1 MAETFVKAWT
11 ASKRFTEAQVERSVR
26 IVKQLQTSAYTE
38 EQCLA
43 VLADVFEAGDF
54 PQTDDKLYQILSN
67 RLWERHQQE
76 QRVDRNPRSTTQHV
90 NALAKS
96 LRGQPSSSVFVD
108 ENGED
113 DEDRIQPVHSR
124 PTQGRLNIS
133 QAQPEVINLDDSDDD
148 SIICL
153 VTPEQPQKHTSVQH
167 DYPLSP
173 PSPPHRFHTNLTIS
187 DSSRVRKSPSP
198 KRTRLR
204 SPTKPGRIEPTVT
217 RSPVEKRPRSILDQS
232 YGESSHILEPPP
244 PKRSWVRSPQNLG
257 RTEQTNIRSSVGKRP
272 RSVLDERYENSSRI
286 RKPHS
291 PKRSRLGSPPK
302 PGRTE
307 RRAILS
313 PVEKRPRSLLDERKE
328 HAEVNKKAKRDVAR
342 SSKFNFRVDDNDFE
356 DDLRYNAPP
365 TTDFD
370 ISRYTSN
377 SIRDSDDDRCNR
389 NNANSSINDAPILD
403 MDLQR
408 SVDMSV
414 QVVEG
419 QSHIVSNRDR
429 STRDTNRSSSK
440 HYKTK
445 HNNESLDD
453 VRPFSGLNDT
463 KNDDWSVITILDKME
478 RFRNS
483 DGKTSG
489 GERWQIFGSLLQNNG
504 TTYEPRVLPCGDVLF
519 VARNRRTGQ
528 EQVLDYIIERK
539 TVDDYASSVKDGRLA
554 KQAYLLSQSGLKQ
567 RMFVVEGDL
576 KKLTRQYNDPQMHK
590 KLAELEVS
598 ESFHVVY
605 TNDISETVSFY
616 TSIYHRLQL
625 KMEKK
630 QGRASEAFVEYKSW
644 IERMKTFSSGITLQ
658 QLFVM
663 QLCQTPGVGDRRA
676 RAVTKGGFK
685 TVQSL
690 HRAYKRLDGKV
701 KEQEAM
707 LGIVDGVGG
716 AASKALCK
724 LFTWTDYGTIMASS
738 HSRSASASQGL
749 L

>member
-1 MAETFVKAWT
+1 MAEASVKAWAT
-11 ASKRFTEAQVERSVR
+11 SKRFTEAQVERSVR
-26 IVKQLQTSAYTE
+26 IIKQLQTSAYTE
-38 EQCLA
+38 EDCLA
-43 VLADVFEAGDF
+43 VLAEVFEAGDF
-54 PQTDDKLYQILSN
+54 PRTDDKLYQILSN

-76 QRVDRNPRSTTQHV
+76 QRVERSPHSTTQRV
-90 NALAKS
+90 NALANS
-96 LRGQPSSSVFVD
+96 PRGQPSSSVFLD
-108 ENGED
+108 EDGED
-113 DEDRIQPVHSR
+113 DEDRIRPVQSR
-124 PTQGRLNIS
+124 PTQRRVNNN
-133 QAQPEVINLDDSDDD
+133 QPQPEVINLDDSDDD

-153 VTPEQPQKHTSVQH
+153 VTPEQRQKPTSLQQDH
-167 DYPLSP
+167 PLSP
-173 PSPPHRFHTNLTIS
+173 PSPPHRFPASLTIS

-204 SPTKPGRIEPTVT
+204 SPTKLGRTEPTVT
-217 RSPVEKRPRSILDQS
+217 RSPVEKRSRSILDES
-232 YGESSHILEPPP
+232 YGESSHILEPPS
-244 PKRSWVRSPQNLG
+244 PKGSRVRSPQNLN
-257 RTEQTNIRSSVGKRP
+257 RTERTAIRSPVGKRP
-272 RSVLDERYENSSRI
+272 RSVLNERYENSSCI
-286 RKPHS
+286 RKPPS
-291 PKRSRLGSPPK
+291 PKRSWVMSPPK
-302 PGRTE
+302 LGRTE
-307 RRAILS
+307 RRTVRS
-313 PVEKRPRSLLDERKE
+313 PVEKRPRSFLDESNE
-328 HAEVNKKAKRDVAR
+328 HVEGNKKVKRDTAR
-342 SSKFNFRVDDNDFE
+342 SSKFDFRVDDNDFE

-370 ISRYTSN
+370 FSRYTSN
-377 SIRDSDDDRCNR
+377 SRRDSDDDRPNR
-389 NNANSSINDAPILD
+389 NNVDSSINDAPILD
-403 MDLQR
+403 MDLQK

-419 QSHIVSNRDR
+419 QSPIVSNRDR

-440 HYKTK
+440 DYKTN
-445 HNNESLDD
+445 HSNNSLDG
-453 VRPFSGLNDT
+453 VRHFSGLNDT
-463 KNDDWSVITILDKME
+463 ENDTWDVITILDKME

-576 KKLTRQYNDPQMHK
+576 KKLTRQYNDPQTYK

-625 KMEKK
+625 KMQKK

-644 IERMKTFSSGITLQ
+644 IERMKTFSSGVTLQ

-690 HRAYKRLDGKV
+690 HRAYKRLDGNV
-701 KEQEAM
+701 KEQEAV
-707 LGIVDGVGG
+707 LGSVDGVGG
-716 AASKALCK
+716 AASKTLCK